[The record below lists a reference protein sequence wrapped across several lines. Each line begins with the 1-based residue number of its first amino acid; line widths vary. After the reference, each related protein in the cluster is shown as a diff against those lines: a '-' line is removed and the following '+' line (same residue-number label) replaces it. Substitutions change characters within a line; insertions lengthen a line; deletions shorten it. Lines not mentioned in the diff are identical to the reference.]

1 VSIQCCSREFIF
13 HQMCRMIKTG
23 DWTVADLTK
32 YLVTIRSTLNVE
44 EMQRLRMTAAFSSE
58 NAPANDAK
66 RKSARYKAKE
76 LYEPIEIFRQLN
88 LPVIDWG
95 GQSKWRGSSE
105 EGQSKPLQC

>member
-1 VSIQCCSREFIF
+1 
-13 HQMCRMIKTG
+13 MIKTG

-32 YLVTIRSTLNVE
+32 YLVAVRSTLNPE
-44 EMQRLRMTAAFSSE
+44 EMQRLRMTSAFSSE

-66 RKSARYKAKE
+66 RKRYKAKE

-95 GQSKWRGSSE
+95 GQSKWRGSSD
-105 EGQSKPLQC
+105 EGQSKPLQG